1 MHTYSIQKSL
11 WLPLYD
17 FSAHPLRQLRP
28 LWSGLLFS
36 AAALTA
42 CAALV
47 LLFFRDIVAPMPITP
62 QAGVAENAHNA
73 LLHLSGTAWTLLIG
87 SFVLFLLAESWLTA
101 RLCLCQKRR
110 QDAAPAPEAALE
122 KPEKP
127 RPGRGESPQSDK
139 GESPQSDTE
148 SAESTGPAPRSGLL
162 GRVGKAFRAT
172 APYLRRSLVANAIC
186 AVLFCGLTAL
196 VAWGAHFYAWIAFA
210 EIPVWMCCGQLHTQL
225 RINWIYRPEVG
236 WRALL
241 HGLGALVTVNVVST
255 AVLLFV
261 AALVLMA
268 PLTMLCAVT
277 ADAMTVSL
285 GEPSG
290 LPPITLAL
298 YLCLSFCG
306 AVLFNVVRS
315 ITTRAALFLAE

>member
-17 FSAHPLRQLRP
+17 FSVHPLRQLHP

-62 QAGVAENAHNA
+62 QAGVAENAHSA

-87 SFVLFLLAESWLTA
+87 CFVLLLLAESWLTA

-110 QDAAPAPEAALE
+110 QDAAPEAE
-122 KPEKP
+122 KPRVAAEKP
-127 RPGRGESPQSDK
+127 RPDK

-148 SAESTGPAPRSGLL
+148 SAESTSPAPRSGLL
-162 GRVGKAFRAT
+162 RRVGEAFCAT

-196 VAWGAHFYAWIAFA
+196 VAWGAHLYAWIAFA

-236 WRALL
+236 WRALF

>member
-17 FSAHPLRQLRP
+17 FSVHPLRPLRP

-36 AAALTA
+36 SATLTA

-62 QAGVAENAHNA
+62 QAGVAENAHSA

-87 SFVLFLLAESWLTA
+87 CFVILLLAESWLTA

-110 QDAAPAPEAALE
+110 QDAAPGPEAAPE
-122 KPEKP
+122 KSLEKP
-127 RPGRGESPQSDK
+127 RPDK

-172 APYLRRSLVANAIC
+172 APYLCRSLVANAIC

-236 WRALL
+236 WRALFQ
-241 HGLGALVTVNVVST
+241 GLGALVTVNVVST

-315 ITTRAALFLAE
+315 ITTQAALFLAE

>member
-11 WLPLYD
+11 WLPLYE
-17 FSAHPLRQLRP
+17 FSVHPLRQLRP

-62 QAGVAENAHNA
+62 QAGVAENAHSA

-87 SFVLFLLAESWLTA
+87 CFVLFLLAESWLTA

-110 QDAAPAPEAALE
+110 QDAAPEAE
-122 KPEKP
+122 KPRVAAEKP
-127 RPGRGESPQSDK
+127 RPDK

-162 GRVGKAFRAT
+162 GRVGEAFRAT

-196 VAWGAHFYAWIAFA
+196 VAWGAHLYAWIAFA

-236 WRALL
+236 WRALFQ
-241 HGLGALVTVNVVST
+241 GLGALVTVNVVST

-315 ITTRAALFLAE
+315 ITTRTALFLAE

>member
-17 FSAHPLRQLRP
+17 FSVHPLRQLRP

-62 QAGVAENAHNA
+62 QAGVAENAHSA

-87 SFVLFLLAESWLTA
+87 CFVLFLLAESWLTA

-110 QDAAPAPEAALE
+110 QDAAPEAE
-122 KPEKP
+122 KPQVAAEKP
-127 RPGRGESPQSDK
+127 RPDK

-148 SAESTGPAPRSGLL
+148 SAASTGPAPRSGLL
-162 GRVGKAFRAT
+162 GRVGEAFRAT

-196 VAWGAHFYAWIAFA
+196 VAWGAHLYAWIAFA
-210 EIPVWMCCGQLHTQL
+210 EILVWMCCGQLHTQL

-236 WRALL
+236 WRALF
-241 HGLGALVTVNVVST
+241 HGLGALVIVNVVST

>member
-62 QAGVAENAHNA
+62 QAGVAENAHSA

-87 SFVLFLLAESWLTA
+87 CFVLFLLAESWLTA

-110 QDAAPAPEAALE
+110 QDAAPEAE
-122 KPEKP
+122 KPRVAAEKP
-127 RPGRGESPQSDK
+127 RPDK

-148 SAESTGPAPRSGLL
+148 SAESTGPAPRGGLL
-162 GRVGKAFRAT
+162 GRVGEAFRAT

-196 VAWGAHFYAWIAFA
+196 VAWGAHLYAWIAFA

-236 WRALL
+236 WRALF
-241 HGLGALVTVNVVST
+241 HGLGSLVIVNVVST